1 MSSRI
6 SFTSWGEGASLALV
20 GHPSS
25 DSVTIKVTYWVDV
38 SLHRPASQVFSAC
51 TVPPDSKETDL
62 GSSDQEA
69 SPSAGKN
76 TRIVSVSCYA
86 WKCVPTAM
94 FSGVDTSK
102 VPGCHVLRHEF
113 SVRVTKLHVLVFVF
127 RDFNVHH
134 KEWLISSGGTDRP
147 AKQCY
152 NFSIS
157 NDLTQMVDFR
167 T

>member
-1 MSSRI
+1 M
-6 SFTSWGEGASLALV
+6 
-20 GHPSS
+20 
-25 DSVTIKVTYWVDV
+25 
-38 SLHRPASQVFSAC
+38 FSAC
-51 TVPPDSKETDL
+51 TVPPDSKETEL

-102 VPGCHVLRHEF
+102 VPGCHVLRHES
-113 SVRVTKLHVLVFVF
+113 SVRVTKLYVLVFVF

-147 AKQCY
+147 AKHCY

-167 T
+167 TQIPDCDSHNIALLDLFLLMLVFVLQWLSLNGFPFIVKF